1 MIYEPLGFGTQWPLV
16 ASLPGSIAA
25 KETVVGFLASV
36 LSESTETPPDFA
48 EESRNLISGLGEA
61 VKNSV
66 VHLADF
72 SQEGQDAGL
81 ISELGA
87 LFPDPLGKLRAYCFL
102 VYCLFSIP
110 CIMTL
115 NALRQEYG
123 TKLMLKSIAIML
135 VLPYAVSLLL
145 FQLGRFLFWL

>member
-1 MIYEPLGFGTQWPLV
+1 M
-16 ASLPGSIAA
+16 
-25 KETVVGFLASV
+25 